1 MGWGTFIAG
10 RTLSAWNREK
20 RNQKSIGEEIEE
32 HREMRRQREI
42 LVETEVLREIKRL
55 QSEDKDVDV
64 NAVRETIRNRM
75 KTYNR
80 LGSKLELLIIKEL
93 QQRTL
98 AGEEVSYEQI
108 EREILDP
115 PPKNILEE
123 LTENNFSKVLLLQEK
138 IYTTSNMVAITNR
151 RIFQLTLVGKIKR
164 EIPLEEIMNFS
175 TTRKKFAKAGPL
187 LIETKN
193 GKSEN
198 FGILF
203 DGEYREFQQVLAII
217 QSGGVPESIKSKERK
232 KK

>member
-108 EREILDP
+108 EREILDA

-123 LTENNFSKVLLLQEK
+123 LTENNFSKVLLLQESRK
-138 IYTTSNMVAITNR
+138 KDLLNR
-151 RIFQLTLVGKIKR
+151 KQFEQQQKVSTLKSIAQRDDEVL
-164 EIPLEEIMNFS
+164 LEKKVSLEIMRNTFKD
-175 TTRKKFAKAGPL
+175 KKL
-187 LIETKN
+187 LVNKGQIQHEKTKTVLTSIHTP
-193 GKSEN
+193 KKHAH
-198 FGILF
+198 IL
-203 DGEYREFQQVLAII
+203 
-217 QSGGVPESIKSKERK
+217 KNKHTNNT
-232 KK
+232 